1 LQYGIEK
8 HSYKNQEKPIL
19 DVNLMPEVK
28 DLAEPN
34 GLLSIITKLSKIYE
48 QEKNILYNTK
58 GESSLQ
64 LYDPN
69 VAKDIIKN
77 IRKVQLESRIF
88 AKPSNNT
95 AINSNTEPS
104 SMNNDIQKSQK
115 RYLLLYNYFM
125 THEKIR

>member
-8 HSYKNQEKPIL
+8 HSYKNQKKPIL

-28 DLAEPN
+28 NLAEPN
-34 GLLSIITKLSKIYE
+34 GLLSTITKLSKIYE

-69 VAKDIIKN
+69 MAEDIMEN
-77 IRKVQLESRIF
+77 IRKVQSESRIF
-88 AKPSNNT
+88 VQQPSNS
-95 AINSNTEPS
+95 AINSNTELS
-104 SMNNDIQKSQK
+104 STASSLNNDTQKSQK
-115 RYLLLYNYFM
+115 RYLLL
-125 THEKIR
+125 IIL